1 MLWSRILDGQPLPIY
16 ILYILYIFMSRQ
28 FHESG
33 PELKR
38 TISGQ
43 LNEIIDAEVNEN
55 AILSLSCIQF
65 NEKKIIFILIII
77 YDIFK

>member
-1 MLWSRILDGQPLPIY
+1 
-16 ILYILYIFMSRQ
+16 MSRQ

-55 AILSLSCIQF
+55 AILLLSCTQF
-65 NEKKIIFILIII
+65 NRNNNVYSHNCI
-77 YDIFK
+77 